1 MKLIFVCLL
10 PLVLN
15 LVSIASEN
23 TLTVKITNIKTSE
36 GEIAVALY
44 NAEKKF
50 MKSSYKT
57 KTGKAVAGT
66 VEIIFENIPQ
76 GQYALSVMHDEN
88 KNLKLD
94 TNLLGIPKE
103 GFGFSN
109 NAMGNFGP
117 PSFEKA
123 KIEITGSKEISI
135 KLKYL

>member
-1 MKLIFVCLL
+1 MKLIFICLL
-10 PLVLN
+10 PIVLDLGN
-15 LVSIASEN
+15 IASEN
-23 TLTVKITNIKTSE
+23 ILTVKITNIKTSE

-88 KNLKLD
+88 ENEKLD
-94 TNLLGIPKE
+94 TNLFGIPKE

-109 NAMGNFGP
+109 NAMGKFGP

-123 KIEITGSKEISI
+123 KIEITSSKEISI

>member
-15 LVSIASEN
+15 LGSIASEN
-23 TLTVKITNIKTSE
+23 TLTVKITNIKTSK

-57 KTGKAVAGT
+57 KTGKAVTGT

-94 TNLLGIPKE
+94 TNLFGMPTE

-109 NAMGNFGP
+109 DAMGRLGP